1 MFLSFFNSK
10 DLISYFCLLLFRFFV
25 IFILLSFFRY
35 SYYYFRSFFFVFY
48 LSFIIWF
55 TTFIFLIFKINY
67 FILKIEGS
75 KILRFFLFL
84 IELLSDISRPLALC
98 IRLFVNITV
107 GIVICELLYLCSNL
121 YFISFIIF
129 FIESFVLIIQSYIF
143 CSLIYIY
150 FLD

>member
-1 MFLSFFNSK
+1 M
-10 DLISYFCLLLFRFFV
+10 
-25 IFILLSFFRY
+25 SFFRY

-48 LSFIIWF
+48 LSFTIWLI
-55 TTFIFLIFKINY
+55 TFLFLIFKVNY

-75 KILRFFLFL
+75 KSLRFFLFL

-98 IRLFVNITV
+98 IRLFVNVTV
-107 GIVICELLYLCSNL
+107 GCVICELIYYYGGL
-121 YFISFIIF
+121 YFFRFFIF